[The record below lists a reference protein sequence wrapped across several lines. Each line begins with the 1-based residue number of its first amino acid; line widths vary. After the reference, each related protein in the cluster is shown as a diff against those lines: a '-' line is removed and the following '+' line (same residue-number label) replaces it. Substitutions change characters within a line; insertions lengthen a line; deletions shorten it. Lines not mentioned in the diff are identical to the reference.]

1 MSQPAARSAR
11 EQEPP
16 HSSQPPET
24 SSDEWSYQTRK
35 VPLHFRLSSHLQTNT
50 CSAKP
55 GDHLVRSRLRGA
67 DVRRKRGKERSRV
80 CEPHHVVASFLRGPV
95 GNLSRQFFGIVA
107 IATGLCGRHGHQVHH
122 QEHRNFYVQDPDIG
136 DACSC
141 ICEFHIFDFNS
152 SEDIR
157 LLGFTRMLS

>member
-35 VPLHFRLSSHLQTNT
+35 VPLHFRLSLHLQTNT
-50 CSAKP
+50 CGAKL

-67 DVRRKRGKERSRV
+67 DVRRKRGKESSRV
-80 CEPHHVVASFLRGPV
+80 CEPHQVVPSFLRGPV
-95 GNLSRQFFGIVA
+95 GVLTSQFFSTAA
-107 IATGLCGRHGHQVHH
+107 IAAGLCGRHGHQVHH
-122 QEHRNFYVQDPDIG
+122 QHGPQLLCPGSGYRDECSVYTNFIYSILTAVK
-136 DACSC
+136 
-141 ICEFHIFDFNS
+141 IFDC
-152 SEDIR
+152 
-157 LLGFTRMLS
+157 